1 MLLKV
6 GAQGAP
12 HHLKRDQPPW
22 DVHFLGEGV
31 NPPLQKALGS
41 SGDCASGTLAL
52 TMRRN
57 MSASSD
63 VVRTYL
69 PPSLNDRNN
78 VVGNRHGVSARFSTV
93 VRYLRRPRMPPS
105 QTWRTLLTNHMEQ
118 MSSVDFFLVPTATFR
133 HMFVFV
139 VLSHARRR
147 VLHSQVTEHPSRNGP
162 CSRCGGSALGPRV
175 RISSA
180 RPRCDLRW

>member
-22 DVHFLGEGV
+22 DVHFLGDGV

-52 TMRRN
+52 TMRREHERIGRC
-57 MSASSD
+57 
-63 VVRTYL
+63 VRTYL

-78 VVGNRHGVSARFSTV
+78 VVGNFS
-93 VRYLRRPRMPPS
+93 L
-105 QTWRTLLTNHMEQ
+105 
-118 MSSVDFFLVPTATFR
+118 SSLWLERLESEAPECR
-133 HMFVFV
+133 
-139 VLSHARRR
+139 
-147 VLHSQVTEHPSRNGP
+147 E
-162 CSRCGGSALGPRV
+162 GSA
-175 RISSA
+175 SA
-180 RPRCDLRW
+180 GRF